1 MDIGILLFAA
11 AVVFSLITLPVEFNA
26 SRRAKA
32 LLRDGGY
39 LTQDELVGAG
49 KVLNAAALTY
59 VAATAMAAMQLLRM
73 FLLRGSRR

>member
-1 MDIGILLFAA
+1 MDLGILLFSG

-26 SRRAKA
+26 SRRALA

-39 LTQDELVGAG
+39 LETDELAGAR
-49 KVLNAAALTY
+49 KVLSAAALTY

-73 FLLRGSRR
+73 FILRGSRD